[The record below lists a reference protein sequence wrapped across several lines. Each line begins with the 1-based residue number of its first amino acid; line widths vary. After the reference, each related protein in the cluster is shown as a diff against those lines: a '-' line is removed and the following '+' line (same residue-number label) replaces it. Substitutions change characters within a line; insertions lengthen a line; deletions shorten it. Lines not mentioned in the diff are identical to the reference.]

1 MGELDNIEFLDRN
14 LSIVDKGKKDRNIKF
29 RLPSFE
35 EISGRWNRFRYKR
48 LIADMEK
55 KKEKLINQNYEANGN
70 HQLTAAGVKNLK
82 KNAVAIAKL
91 EEKIL
96 ILAKENVPKDYVKR
110 RAIKLK
116 QNMMNNLSFNA
127 RSAYIVGANIEKR
140 IFDDEE
146 DINDFQSE
154 SKTVGDAFYSEMGM
168 GYDSEDD
175 FRLPDL
181 PKVAEQIEVQP
192 LEKEDED
199 DVNILPT
206 DSQRQEIRDNISK
219 EFEKVNNMPNNFVS
233 PEEVMEVVNGAY
245 DGIPSEVISNS
256 PSSIE
261 NDSQNMVNM
270 DGIGEEDVRTVIEE
284 EMEAMPT
291 QDGTFVDEVSQNFA
305 NPNMETI
312 GREAIGE
319 VIGKEI
325 EVVPTQD
332 GTLVDEASQ
341 NFANAGI
348 GEIGR
353 EAVEEVI
360 GKEMEVMPTQDG
372 TLTDEVS
379 QDFANAG
386 IGEIGRDDVG
396 EVIEEKMNNFV
407 LTQDETFGDETSQNG
422 VDIEVSNVGKE
433 MDIVDDKAPENI
445 NVSKNG
451 STVVRTDRFDEN
463 GELKVG
469 LIEQKEEPPYIKF
482 NYTPMTDE
490 EIAQARENIEYDKYE
505 EKYGNYK
512 LNTSI
517 MVPDFNKVFVPI
529 SANNS
534 LGSESEKDLPIVVP
548 ERDFSNSFEQN
559 NGDQN
564 IHFDYTEATA
574 EDLSNAVEQ
583 TTSLGDAALLM
594 KRAMELR
601 EKQKETKEQM
611 EEERRK
617 AEELERKQQEVEKAA
632 KAKLERLR
640 VYNEA
645 VEEDCAYNAAA
656 AKQAE
661 EIAAENAAKIK
672 ANEELMN
679 EIDSIIGGEAINVS
693 VRGR

>member
-353 EAVEEVI
+353 
-360 GKEMEVMPTQDG
+360 
-372 TLTDEVS
+372 
-379 QDFANAG
+379 
-386 IGEIGRDDVG
+386 DDVG